1 MGNSAHDDIRLTIDQ
16 QQIGLYQQRLDSC
29 PVGQR
34 GDAASLLSL
43 IARIG
48 RAAEHEDARLQKA
61 SLHLKHFSLPV
72 WAEFDVQVVEQQ
84 GWLDEFPNEGS
95 HYLQS
100 GDYEAVLSALK
111 ESDFELDFRLP
122 EPGHPGFGQLMDSL
136 DQLRI
141 GRPSTLGAT
150 LEAMEE
156 GGMLII
162 EGDEVRLTAGA
173 YQTLQSMQQR
183 YPAMASKGFSTRLAL
198 LQQKLERDA
207 ISVDAALAELL
218 PDLLQRTN
226 AASLAVGVWEDIE
239 SLYSPLDEA
248 PQAPLQGLIRHCAGG
263 EP

>member
-34 GDAASLLSL
+34 GDAASLLKR

-72 WAEFDVQVVEQQ
+72 WAEFDMQVVEQQ
-84 GWLDEFPNEGS
+84 GWLDELPHEGS
-95 HYLQS
+95 HYLQL

-122 EPGHPGFGQLMDSL
+122 EPGHPAFGQMMDSL

-156 GGMLII
+156 GGLLII

-173 YQTLQSMQQR
+173 YQILQSMQQR
-183 YPAMASKGFSTRLAL
+183 YPAMASKGFSMRLAL
-198 LQQKLERDA
+198 LQQQLERDA

-226 AASLAVGVWEDIE
+226 AASLAVGVWDDIE
-239 SLYSPLDEA
+239 SLYRPLDEA
-248 PQAPLQGLIRHCAGG
+248 PQAPLQGLIRHRAGG
-263 EP
+263 ES

>member
-1 MGNSAHDDIRLTIDQ
+1 MGNGAHDDIRLTIDQ

-34 GDAASLLSL
+34 GDAASLLKL

-48 RAAEHEDARLQKA
+48 RAAEHENARLQKA

-72 WAEFDVQVVEQQ
+72 WAEFDMQVVEQQ
-84 GWLDEFPNEGS
+84 GWLDELPHEGS
-95 HYLQS
+95 HYLQP

-122 EPGHPGFGQLMDSL
+122 EPGHPAFGQMMDSL

-162 EGDEVRLTAGA
+162 EGDEVRLTSGA
-173 YQTLQSMQQR
+173 YQALQSMQQR
-183 YPAMASKGFSTRLAL
+183 YPAMASKRFSTRLAL
-198 LQQKLERDA
+198 LQQQLERDA
-207 ISVDAALAELL
+207 ISVNAALAELL

-226 AASLAVGVWEDIE
+226 AASLAVGVWDDIE
-239 SLYSPLDEA
+239 SLYRPLDEA
-248 PQAPLQGLIRHCAGG
+248 PQAPLQGLIRHRAGG
-263 EP
+263 ES